1 MSSYFQKIF
10 KQISDF
16 FAALSP
22 VRRVA
27 VVGTGVAVIAAIV
40 LLFVSAGRQTYQPLM
55 SNLNPEDAANVMRV
69 LREKRIPYQ
78 LDDTGRNI
86 SVPPESVYD
95 LRLELAAGGSINSST
110 PGYEIFD
117 KSSLGQT
124 SFVQKINQKRAL
136 EGELIRSIN
145 TIRGVRRS
153 RVHLA
158 IPQKSA
164 FVEDQKRPTA
174 SVVVDLEG
182 GVQLNEK
189 QIFGIGNLV
198 ARGVEGMDI
207 ADVAIM
213 DSQGRMLSR
222 NTSDPLAAATATQ
235 LDYRQKVE
243 NDLEKRIEE
252 MLARVVGDGRVVARV
267 SADIDFNQ
275 TSETQTTYDQ
285 EGTAIR
291 SVQKDNKTME
301 GSRPGP
307 SGAAGAATNLPQ
319 PTGTTVAQVRSDT
332 KTNAEVVNYEVP
344 QTIRKTN
351 KSAGGI
357 KKLSVAVVVDGKT
370 IKSTD
375 AEGVVQTKV
384 ESWPAEKLKEFESI
398 VMTAAGVDKSRGDTL
413 EVKNMEFTRV
423 DFDDAE
429 AQLREQE
436 RKVYTRNLI
445 TYGLVGMLILLFF
458 FLVVRPFI
466 KWVTDNTIDSV
477 DSFLPQTIEELERL
491 QKNAT
496 LPGMEEAV
504 PVLPEQIDPEKVEG
518 EMIKEKIISLV
529 DSNPHK
535 AALILREWVH
545 EDKNAAADPQGGAG
559 GGKPKTA

>member
-1 MSSYFQKIF
+1 VSAYFQKIF

-16 FAALSP
+16 FTALSP
-22 VRRVA
+22 VRRIA
-27 VVGTGVAVIAAIV
+27 VVGTGLAVVAAMV
-40 LLFVSAGRQTYQPLM
+40 LLFASAGRQTYQPLM

-78 LDDTGRNI
+78 IDDTGRNI
-86 SVPPESVYD
+86 YVPPESVYD
-95 LRLELAAGGSINSST
+95 LRLELAAGGTINSST

-189 QIFGIGNLV
+189 QIFGISNLV

-243 NDLEKRIEE
+243 GDLEKRIEE

-285 EGTAIR
+285 EGAAIR

-370 IKSTD
+370 IKSAGAD
-375 AEGVVQTKV
+375 GVVQTKV
-384 ESWPAEKLKEFESI
+384 EAWPAEKLKEFEAI
-398 VMTAAGVDKSRGDTL
+398 VMTAAGVDKARGDTL

-535 AALILREWVH
+535 AALILRDWVH
-545 EDKNAAADPQGGAG
+545 AEKNSGDQEGGG

>member
-1 MSSYFQKIF
+1 VSAYLQKVF

-16 FAALSP
+16 FQALP
-22 VRRVA
+22 PLRRVA
-27 VVGTGVAVIAAIV
+27 VVGTGLAMIAGVAI
-40 LLFVSAGRQTYQPLM
+40 LFALAGKQTFQPLM
-55 SNLNPEDAANVMRV
+55 SNLNPEDAANIMRV
-69 LREKRIPYQ
+69 LREKRVPYQ
-78 LDDTGRNI
+78 IDDTGRNI

-95 LRLELAAGGSINSST
+95 LRLELAAGGVVNSGT

-117 KSSLGQT
+117 KTSLGQT

-136 EGELIRSIN
+136 EGEIMRSIN

-164 FVEDQKRPTA
+164 FVEDQRKPTA
-174 SVVVDLEG
+174 SVVLDLEG

-189 QIFGIGNLV
+189 QIFGVGNLV
-198 ARGVEGMDI
+198 ARAVEGMDI
-207 ADVAIM
+207 SDVAIV
-213 DSQGRMLSR
+213 DSQGRTLSR
-222 NTSDPLAAATATQ
+222 TNSDPLSAATASQ

-243 NDLEKRIEE
+243 QDMEKRIEE
-252 MLARVVGDGRVVARV
+252 MLARVVGEGRVVARV
-267 SADIDFNQ
+267 SADLDFSQ
-275 TSETQTTYDQ
+275 VSETQTLYDQ
-285 EGTAIR
+285 EGAAIR
-291 SVQKDNKTME
+291 SVQKDNKSME

-307 SGAAGAATNLPQ
+307 SGAAGATTNLPQ
-319 PTGTTVAQVRSDT
+319 GTGTAAAQVKSDT
-332 KTNAEVVNYEVP
+332 KVNAEVVNYEVP

-351 KSAGGI
+351 RSSGGI
-357 KKLSVAVVVDGKT
+357 KKLSVAVVVDGKSVKVT
-370 IKSTD
+370 GADGAVES
-375 AEGVVQTKV
+375 KV
-384 ESWPAEKLKEFESI
+384 EAWPADKLKEFETI
-398 VMTAAGVDKSRGDTL
+398 VLTAAGIDKARGDTL

-429 AQLREQE
+429 SQLRDAE
-436 RKVYTRNLI
+436 RKTYMRNLV
-445 TYGLVGMLILLFF
+445 TYGLVGLLILLFF

-491 QKNAT
+491 QKNAA

-504 PVLPEQIDPEKVEG
+504 PMLPEQIDPEKVEG

-535 AALILREWVH
+535 AALILRDWVH
-545 EDKNAAADPQGGAG
+545 EDKGAGDGGG
-559 GGKPKTA
+559 GGKPKSA